1 MVNIRLLYSVLF
13 KLKSTS
19 LEKKRYRISDINL
32 LAMLPAGS
40 STKVFGNAQFA
51 WQKSQQPMLLI
62 NGVSKN
68 AAWRLFFRIKKCVT
82 FVIFCSGNLSPE
94 DLFRSILNTITKLT
108 TKWWIRGSHQG
119 TLGTLGL
126 VNDQDQTAGETHVK
140 FCEFKGNLPK
150 APIWVGEVL

>member
-1 MVNIRLLYSVLF
+1 MNIRLLYSVLF

-40 STKVFGNAQFA
+40 STKVFGNAQLA

-68 AAWRLFFRIKKCVT
+68 AAWRVFFRIKKCVT
-82 FVIFCSGNLSPE
+82 V
-94 DLFRSILNTITKLT
+94 
-108 TKWWIRGSHQG
+108 
-119 TLGTLGL
+119 
-126 VNDQDQTAGETHVK
+126 
-140 FCEFKGNLPK
+140 
-150 APIWVGEVL
+150 